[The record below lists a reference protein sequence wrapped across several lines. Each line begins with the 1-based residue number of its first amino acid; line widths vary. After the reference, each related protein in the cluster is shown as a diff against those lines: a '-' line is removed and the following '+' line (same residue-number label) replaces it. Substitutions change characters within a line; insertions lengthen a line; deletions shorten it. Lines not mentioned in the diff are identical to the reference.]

1 MSNGPRSQ
9 RRKINTGEIVTLDT
23 LNEMGADAQVSAF
36 DGVASAL
43 FAIANG
49 TALVSEG
56 GGFIGRGCHP
66 KLGGSALVVTI
77 EPGAGFF
84 DRETTGSVDPTAE
97 AYLHSPM
104 FIPFQLLTAATVTL
118 GAHHAT
124 LPRYDIITMAV
135 AESDDDS
142 DTIRER
148 VAGPGTQAIATRNT
162 RTKWAPTFTATAG
175 TADASPTVPSTPAGR
190 LLVATVYVPATSGNV
205 VVTDSRRQVQ
215 FGYGLGEPTYPH
227 YAYPAVQSGLGVTAG
242 SGLTVNV
249 ASGYTGS
256 PRRYFEAKTLTMTVS
271 VVDPVIHL
279 IYANGADG
287 IAVAYGTPAA
297 TPAEPATPSGATPL
311 AYVTLAASASSI
323 SSGDIEDLTMR
334 GPYRASMM
342 EIPIA
347 FLDVSAAAMSG
358 NDRVFTIQAVDASG
372 RNLARVVTV
381 EVCIGTPGFEPFDNS
396 VTLMSGTV
404 TTGTELRNLNSSGT
418 FGAPGI
424 YNTNASGLLVVTM
437 STTVHPTNAFFT
449 FKPVVYV
456 NAGTS
461 ALATP
466 RQCYRPG
473 GSTLYRAEWT

>member
-43 FAIANG
+43 FSNANG
-49 TALVSEG
+49 TTLVSEA

-84 DRETTGSVDPTAE
+84 DRETTGGVDPTAE

-104 FIPFQLLTAATVTL
+104 FIPFQLLSAASVTL

-142 DTIRER
+142 DTVRER
-148 VAGPGTQAIATRNT
+148 VAGPGTQALATRNT
-162 RTKWAPTFTATAG
+162 RTKWTPTFTVTAG
-175 TADASPTVPSTPAGR
+175 TANASPAVPSTPAGR

-215 FGYGLGEPTYPH
+215 FGYGLGEPTYPY

-249 ASGYTGS
+249 AAGYTGS
-256 PRRYFEAKTLTMTVS
+256 PRRYFEAKTLTLTVS

-279 IYANGADG
+279 IYANGPDG

-297 TPAEPATPSGATPL
+297 TPSEPATPSGATPL

-323 SSGDIEDLTMR
+323 SSGDIENIVSR
-334 GPYRASMM
+334 GPYKGQMD
-342 EIPIA
+342 
-347 FLDVSAAAMSG
+347 DVPTVFPRLSVAAASAG
-358 NDRVFTIQAVDASG
+358 SRTVTVQAVDRSANEILTAVDFRVEMLSSG
-372 RNLARVVTV
+372 VLFDGIGSPSVGTAEFADALGRKVIRTDATGQAVFA
-381 EVCIGTPGFEPFDNS
+381 IGTA
-396 VTLMSGTV
+396 TGTV
-404 TTGTELRNLNSSGT
+404 
-418 FGAPGI
+418 A
-424 YNTNASGLLVVTM
+424 LVVT
-437 STTVHPTNAFFT
+437 PTRYLEAI
-449 FKPVVYV
+449 P
-456 NAGTS
+456 TS
-461 ALATP
+461 ATIAP
-466 RQCYRPG
+466 SRERYRPG
-473 GSTLYRAEWT
+473 GPVDAFVQLT

>member
-148 VAGPGTQAIATRNT
+148 VVGPGTQAIATRNT

-215 FGYGLGEPTYPH
+215 FGYGLGEPTYPY
-227 YAYPAVQSGLGVTAG
+227 YAYPAVQSGLGVAPG
-242 SGLTVNV
+242 SGVDVVV
-249 ASGYTGS
+249 AAGYLGS
-256 PRRYFEAKTLTMTVS
+256 PRRYFESKTLTMS
-271 VVDPVIHL
+271 VPGSNSVIHL
-279 IYANGADG
+279 IYADSATGAIDK
-287 IAVAYGTPAA
+287 VNGTPAA
-297 TPAEPATPSGATPL
+297 SPTEPTLPTGSTAL
-311 AYVTLAASASSI
+311 AYVTIASGAVSI
-323 SSGDIEDLTMR
+323 ASGDIENVVAR
-334 GPYRASMM
+334 GPYKGQMD
-342 EIPIA
+342 
-347 FLDVSAAAMSG
+347 DVPTVFPRLTVAAASAG
-358 NDRVFTIQAVDASG
+358 SRTVTVQAVDRSG
-372 RNLARVVTV
+372 NEVLTAVDFKMEMLSAGVLFDGIGSPSVGSTEFVDALGRKVIRTDATGQAVVA
-381 EVCIGTPGFEPFDNS
+381 IGTA
-396 VTLMSGTV
+396 TGTV
-404 TTGTELRNLNSSGT
+404 
-418 FGAPGI
+418 A
-424 YNTNASGLLVVTM
+424 LVVT
-437 STTVHPTNAFFT
+437 PTRYLEAI
-449 FKPVVYV
+449 P
-456 NAGTS
+456 TS
-461 ALATP
+461 ATIAP
-466 RQCYRPG
+466 SRERYRPG
-473 GSTLYRAEWT
+473 GPVDAFVQLT